1 LEYYAYSNYKE
12 YLKKLL
18 LQLTTNDLK
27 DIICDFIPPENMP
40 NWKVRLIK
48 ESNLLDER
56 CKSNYIAIPE
66 DESCCYLLKGMR
78 PRDIDD
84 CEKIE

>member
-1 LEYYAYSNYKE
+1 M
-12 YLKKLL
+12 KKLL
-18 LQLTTNDLK
+18 LQLTTKNLESV
-27 DIICDFIPPENMP
+27 ISDFVPPEDMP
-40 NWKVRLIK
+40 IWKVRLIK
-48 ESNLLDER
+48 ESNLLER

>member
-1 LEYYAYSNYKE
+1 
-12 YLKKLL
+12 
-18 LQLTTNDLK
+18 
-27 DIICDFIPPENMP
+27 MP
-40 NWKVRLIK
+40 NWKVHLIK